1 MLDFHLI
8 GAPFSGI
15 RRSPPLTLRWPR
27 MGQASQHQ
35 PRHGRI
41 HPRFARFRQA
51 FIIFAQAPRTV
62 QPTEGALNGLITN
75 DKFCLSRTGRL
86 TLSWSRRLPHLRD
99 QPSGE
104 TAYPSDET
112 SHRGGTY
119 ETPVENSPHTETGPG
134 RAAPVGSGLPASS
147 AMDTVERA
155 GTNPR
160 LHSDAGGVS

>member
-1 MLDFHLI
+1 MGSDD
-8 GAPFSGI
+8 
-15 RRSPPLTLRWPR
+15 RRPLAAYCLLPLESVFKLSLSRKKFEHSANA
-27 MGQASQHQ
+27 GDVN
-35 PRHGRI
+35 HG
-41 HPRFARFRQA
+41 FAGRRTA
-51 FIIFAQAPRTV
+51 FIIASEP
-62 QPTEGALNGLITN
+62 PGAGEPGESAFNGLITN